1 MIVLIFGIPG
11 SGKTALNTYFAVKNM
26 LDRQRYFA
34 TIREISC
41 LNEEGYNFSYPPLQH
56 SVFTNFTVFD
66 KCRYST
72 GKYSYIFNPFEF
84 SLPTDEMYYS
94 IMPPVSS
101 FHIQEAQTVLN
112 SRKSKYFR
120 ACVSGAYENHR
131 HIDLDIYMDMQ
142 RPKLADS
149 NVRELV
155 NKFIKV
161 LGMTHKTDSMG
172 RILSTTWNVL
182 EFFEWADVE
191 KYITYN
197 DSSLGVANTYT
208 FEGNIFLCYN
218 SKANKKK
225 FYQKGVNKDF
235 VYVTSDNMDKV
246 DLIAPENYLERGA

>member
-1 MIVLIFGIPG
+1 
-11 SGKTALNTYFAVKNM
+11 
-26 LDRQRYFA
+26 
-34 TIREISC
+34 
-41 LNEEGYNFSYPPLQH
+41 
-56 SVFTNFTVFD
+56 
-66 KCRYST
+66 
-72 GKYSYIFNPFEF
+72 
-84 SLPTDEMYYS
+84 
-94 IMPPVSS
+94 
-101 FHIQEAQTVLN
+101 
-112 SRKSKYFR
+112 
-120 ACVSGAYENHR
+120 
-131 HIDLDIYMDMQ
+131 MQ

-225 FYQKGVNKDF
+225 FYQKGINKDF